1 LKLSKQIQL
10 ILLTPALLTLGWPPL
25 PTGILLLAG
34 FVPLLFLQ
42 NEPVKYIGLK
52 TYLSLLLWNI
62 GCTWWVWNASAGGA
76 IAMLIANSLLMSGT
90 FYIYRRVKK
99 NWGNSIGLIAWGIS
113 WLAMEYLHLNWEIA
127 FPWLNLGNGLAG
139 LPEIIQWY
147 EFTGALGGS
156 LWIIAAN
163 AFLFLFLVYRTKSA
177 GVYLGV
183 VLFVP
188 IIASIISASL
198 YKTESHT
205 PTNIVVMQPNVD
217 PYLKFTNENHEEEV
231 SHFIKQ
237 AQPAINAKTDFLL
250 FPETAL
256 TENCEE
262 NYIQQSTTYRIL
274 GSWLKDLPH
283 LTLVSGCNTYRFMD
297 KTHKTPSARKFD
309 EQRYYDVFNA
319 SLVMNSKGIQE
330 IYRKSKLVPGVEKM
344 PYPKIFGFL
353 EYFAIDLGGISGTL
367 GEDSIQRVFKD
378 QKNIGAAPLICYES
392 IFGEHAS
399 RFVNKGAQIIFVL
412 TNDGWWGNTPGYRQ
426 HKLYARLRAIENRRY
441 VVRCTNTGTSCMIS
455 PTGQITGETP
465 WWEPATVTYKP
476 IPQNQLTFYTRN
488 GDYIGLIAACLFG
501 IVITMSIGGKSL
513 VNRIFP

>member
-1 LKLSKQIQL
+1 M
-10 ILLTPALLTLGWPPL
+10 LTLGWPPL

-62 GCTWWVWNASAGGA
+62 GCTWWVWNASPGGA

-99 NWGNSIGLIAWGIS
+99 SWGINLGLIAWGIS
-113 WLAMEYLHLNWEIA
+113 WLAMENLHLNWEIA
-127 FPWLNLGNGLAG
+127 FPWLNLGNGLAS
-139 LPEIIQWY
+139 LPEIVQWY

-156 LWIIAAN
+156 LWILLAN
-163 AFLFLFLVYRTKSA
+163 ILLLKFWMMRSKKSA
-177 GVYLGV
+177 IWLGIS
-183 VLFVP
+183 LFAP
-188 IIASIISASL
+188 ILISAVTVANFKPENNKAS
-198 YKTESHT
+198 
-205 PTNIVVMQPNVD
+205 NILVVQPNVD
-217 PYLKFTNENHEEEV
+217 PYEKFTNENHEIEV
-231 SHFIKQ
+231 SNFIKQ
-237 AQPAINAKTDFLL
+237 AKPQLTNTTDFLL

-262 NYIQQSTTYRIL
+262 IYIQQSNTYRIL
-274 GSWLKDLPH
+274 GYWLKDYPN

-297 KTHKTPSARKFD
+297 KDHKTPSARKYD
-309 EQRYYDVFNA
+309 EHRFYDVFNSA
-319 SLVMNSKGIQE
+319 LVMNSKGIQD

-378 QKNIGAAPLICYES
+378 QNNVGAAPLICYES
-392 IFGEHAS
+392 IFGEHVS

-426 HKLYARLRAIENRRY
+426 HKLYARLRAIENRRF

-455 PTGQITGETP
+455 PTGQITGETA
-465 WWEPATVTYKP
+465 WWQPATVTYKP
-476 IPQNQLTFYTRN
+476 IPQNQLTFYTKN

-501 IVITMSIGGKSL
+501 IVIAMSIGGKKL
-513 VNRIFP
+513 ANRIFP